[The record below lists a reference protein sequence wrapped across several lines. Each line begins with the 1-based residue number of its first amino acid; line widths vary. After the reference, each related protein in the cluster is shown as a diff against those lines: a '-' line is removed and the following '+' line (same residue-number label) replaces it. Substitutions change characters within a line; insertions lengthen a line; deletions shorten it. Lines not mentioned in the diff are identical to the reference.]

1 VESLKFGRPEN
12 ITKMGISF
20 FLAVCPSIKKSFA
33 SINISKILYSLKVSI
48 LYENA
53 KNRYTQKPTRTMA
66 G

>member
-1 VESLKFGRPEN
+1 
-12 ITKMGISF
+12 MGISF